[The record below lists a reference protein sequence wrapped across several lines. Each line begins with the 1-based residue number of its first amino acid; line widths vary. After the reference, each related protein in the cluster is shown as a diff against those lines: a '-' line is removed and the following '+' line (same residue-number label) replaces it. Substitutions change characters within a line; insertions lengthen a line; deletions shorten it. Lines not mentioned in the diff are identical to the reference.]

1 MEGKGKI
8 VFVTGTDTGVG
19 KSVVTGV
26 LARDMRKGGIDA
38 ITVKLVQTGNDGFS
52 EDIELHRKLMGGVEF
67 EEDRLGLT
75 APQIFKFPSS
85 ALLAAQLEGREVDVG
100 RIVASVEECA
110 RRREVVLVE
119 GAGGLFVPLTDDLAA
134 IDLVQREGWPVVL
147 VCNGRLGSINHTLLS
162 IDALRSRSI
171 PLERVVYNWAPDVDP
186 VIDRDTPATI
196 ERYLKKWGFDGVDV
210 ARFEKVEKSQVP
222 TASRK

>member
-1 MEGKGKI
+1 M
-8 VFVTGTDTGVG
+8 TGTDTGVG

-52 EDIELHRKLMGGVEF
+52 EDIEQHRKLMGGVEF

-85 ALLAAQLEGREVDVG
+85 ALLAAQLEGREVDVD

-134 IDLVQREGWPVVL
+134 IDLVQCEGWPVVL

-196 ERYLKKWGFDGVDV
+196 ERYLRKWGFDGVDV
-210 ARFEKVEKSQVP
+210 ARFEKVEKSQIP